1 MVCSPDMSHVF
12 EKRLAEICG
21 SIADV
26 ETRCSASEARAQ
38 SAELRAEESEAQVLE
53 YADRCV
59 TWSPRHTPDEC
70 YCVCAIRSA
79 PWHAWIRE
87 LHCGPC

>member
-12 EKRLAEICG
+12 EKRLADICG

-53 YADRCV
+53 YADR
-59 TWSPRHTPDEC
+59 
-70 YCVCAIRSA
+70 
-79 PWHAWIRE
+79 
-87 LHCGPC
+87 